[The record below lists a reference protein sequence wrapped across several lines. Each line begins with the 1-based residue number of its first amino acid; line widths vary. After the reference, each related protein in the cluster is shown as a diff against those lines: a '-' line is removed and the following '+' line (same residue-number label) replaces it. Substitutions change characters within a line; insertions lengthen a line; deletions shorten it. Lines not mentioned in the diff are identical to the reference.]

1 MKKSSLVVS
10 DLAKS
15 QRLPRTIK
23 DVELKTMVTG
33 ARPCQGGT
41 CSSSE
46 GGDCDE

>member
-1 MKKSSLVVS
+1 MKKSSLLVT
-10 DLAKS
+10 DLAKKS
-15 QRLPRTIK
+15 RLPRTIK

-41 CSSSE
+41 CSDAE